1 MAELYNK
8 RKDIL
13 CKHMDKL
20 TMDNEAYFKLV
31 RGNDNLDWLGLWFE
45 WFWCLWFLGGLVC
58 GYCLRPRDLA
68 LDYKKG
74 AESLY
79 QRDYKPHD
87 GYKGVPRV
95 GSAFFKS

>member
-1 MAELYNK
+1 
-8 RKDIL
+8 
-13 CKHMDKL
+13 
-20 TMDNEAYFKLV
+20 
-31 RGNDNLDWLGLWFE
+31 
-45 WFWCLWFLGGLVC
+45 VC